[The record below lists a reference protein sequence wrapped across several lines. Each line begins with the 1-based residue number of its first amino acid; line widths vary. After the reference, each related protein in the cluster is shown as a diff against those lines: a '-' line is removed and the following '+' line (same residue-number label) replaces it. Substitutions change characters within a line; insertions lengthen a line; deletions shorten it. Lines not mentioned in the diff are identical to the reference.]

1 MLKREIGDNMADIKQ
16 IRTITMVKQ
25 DEDCKTLDMTK
36 NFLTKVIFEER
47 DGHFHLK
54 SNPITFRG
62 RTLVLF
68 KYDGV
73 LIGKG
78 IIVDYVED
86 DIEEAAGEV
95 YDKYVVFEEG
105 STKIFDMPI
114 VLDELVYAK
123 IRKESGGYIKS
134 LSRDQIIH
142 IKDLDKINKLI
153 EEHT

>member
-86 DIEEAAGEV
+86 DIEEAAAEEIESVMKGEDGEISV
-95 YDKYVVFEEG
+95 K
-105 STKIFDMPI
+105 
-114 VLDELVYAK
+114 
-123 IRKESGGYIKS
+123 
-134 LSRDQIIH
+134 
-142 IKDLDKINKLI
+142 
-153 EEHT
+153 